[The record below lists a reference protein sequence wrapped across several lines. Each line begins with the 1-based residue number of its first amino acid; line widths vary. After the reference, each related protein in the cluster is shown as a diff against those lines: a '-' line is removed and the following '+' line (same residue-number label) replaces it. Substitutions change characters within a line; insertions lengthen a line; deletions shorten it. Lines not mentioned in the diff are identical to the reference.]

1 VSESHSM
8 MLVNRAIE
16 DVRRH
21 LDGQVRREL
30 STASTL
36 VWEPGMRLAHT
47 INRALRHVNLHV
59 CRATAHD
66 GAIRRSYSSVGKN
79 IALGTVLELQSD
91 SSAFDA
97 AYDALSDED
106 SRMVFDWFIS
116 YRVALAFLGQDADE
130 VAPGVM
136 SMADWQEVLNRAR
149 RTFVGGAYRVDGL
162 IVDTML
168 SELVLTFF
176 MEQYRLQDVVEPKSG
191 DVVLDC
197 GAYRGETALWFAR
210 RIGKEGRVVA
220 FEPAVRNAEG
230 LRRNLAANRCV
241 EMAPVTVLECAVS
254 SLAGFLQFNGE
265 AEACSSTDTASM
277 ESVPAVTIDDVV
289 ERQRLSRVD
298 FIKMDIEGGEVDA
311 LKGAEWTLKKY
322 TPQLSI
328 CVYHRPRDLPDI
340 VALVRQACSGYQFY
354 LSHKAPGF
362 AEVVLFARVTAARGL
377 GLG

>member
-1 VSESHSM
+1 M

-220 FEPAVRNAEG
+220 FEPAVRNSEG
-230 LRRNLAANRCV
+230 LRRNFAANRCV
-241 EMAPVTVLECAVS
+241 
-254 SLAGFLQFNGE
+254 
-265 AEACSSTDTASM
+265 
-277 ESVPAVTIDDVV
+277 
-289 ERQRLSRVD
+289 
-298 FIKMDIEGGEVDA
+298 
-311 LKGAEWTLKKY
+311 
-322 TPQLSI
+322 
-328 CVYHRPRDLPDI
+328 
-340 VALVRQACSGYQFY
+340 
-354 LSHKAPGF
+354 
-362 AEVVLFARVTAARGL
+362 
-377 GLG
+377 